1 MGHYRDGNYYRG
13 EQDAELQ
20 WLEDGAGLVGHLV
33 IYGVCALAV
42 GIFQIIFGLFKLV
55 TSDDAA

>member
-20 WLEDGAGLVGHLV
+20 WLEDGAGLVGQLI
-33 IYGVCALAV
+33 IYGVCAFAV
-42 GIFQIIFGLFKLV
+42 GVFQLLFGLIKLV
-55 TSDDAA
+55 TSDDAT